1 MFLQIDDLVPWLVG
15 QVEAV
20 QKIRQQADER
30 DTDPKDV
37 IEKFQSLFTEI
48 REELSV
54 NDGKFFHLLKNT
66 YRVRIRRS
74 HQKKFCKCDNTGY
87 QQKNL
92 AV

>member
-54 NDGKFFHLLKNT
+54 NDGKFFI
-66 YRVRIRRS
+66 Y
-74 HQKKFCKCDNTGY
+74 
-87 QQKNL
+87 
-92 AV
+92 